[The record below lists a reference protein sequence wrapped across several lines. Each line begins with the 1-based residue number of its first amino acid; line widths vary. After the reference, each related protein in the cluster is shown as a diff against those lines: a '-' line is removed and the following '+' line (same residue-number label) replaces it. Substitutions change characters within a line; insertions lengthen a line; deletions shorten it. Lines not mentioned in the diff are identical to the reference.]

1 MAAERTDA
9 RIYCRLPFERVS
21 VKVDRQLHGSLIFLE
36 LISNVFLYL
45 LRVFPNRVDVVPPAP
60 EFSVPVFEF
69 RVPPLLVDHQ
79 RRFALEVSHYPGNR
93 EFGRDRN
100 QHVHVVGADLGLVDD
115 DPLPFAQ
122 LPENLADLQPLE
134 AVEFLP
140 PVLRR
145 ENYVVLT
152 VPAGVR

>member
-1 MAAERTDA
+1 MYSSIFFAFFPTVSTQCPRHQNSRFRYLNFAFPHFWQTVKDD
-9 RIYCRLPFERVS
+9 LPLRYPIIPETEN
-21 VKVDRQLHGSLIFLE
+21 LGGIE
-36 LISNVFLYL
+36 ISM
-45 LRVFPNRVDVVPPAP
+45 RA
-60 EFSVPVFEF
+60 
-69 RVPPLLVDHQ
+69 
-79 RRFALEVSHYPGNR
+79 
-93 EFGRDRN
+93 
-100 QHVHVVGADLGLVDD
+100 VGADLGLVDD

>member
-1 MAAERTDA
+1 MRA
-9 RIYCRLPFERVS
+9 
-21 VKVDRQLHGSLIFLE
+21 
-36 LISNVFLYL
+36 
-45 LRVFPNRVDVVPPAP
+45 
-60 EFSVPVFEF
+60 
-69 RVPPLLVDHQ
+69 
-79 RRFALEVSHYPGNR
+79 
-93 EFGRDRN
+93 
-100 QHVHVVGADLGLVDD
+100 VGADLGLADD

-122 LPENLADLQPLE
+122 LPEDLADLQPLE